1 MSEMQL
7 ELFCNCSKM
16 NKKIKSLLRLL
27 KTKVG
32 DEVDVDVEYE
42 VGNNSKTER
51 WADLKRC

>member
-32 DEVDVDVEYE
+32 VEVDVEYE

>member
-32 DEVDVDVEYE
+32 VEVDVDVEYE